1 MFHFP
6 SFFKHVLAASHS
18 LFAVSMEPSCE
29 RLLGKFVFRFT
40 VNESV
45 VWTLQRKNP
54 LLGNYVV

>member
-29 RLLGKFVFRFT
+29 RLLVSSF
-40 VNESV
+40 SV
-45 VWTLQRKNP
+45 
-54 LLGNYVV
+54 LL